1 MVARKSQN
9 PQLEEEEEEDNSS
22 KSFLNFN
29 TNFFS
34 TCCII
39 NMGIHKSTASEP
51 KVRCMRNIFPY
62 PWIGFDSLPGI
73 GHHPYKSK
81 LYCNFLLLSWEP
93 FPHLQS
99 HNTDWMN
106 HKAAWLS
113 YDLFS
118 KKKKKVMTLVFRRK
132 WAFIFFLYKKKI

>member
-1 MVARKSQN
+1 
-9 PQLEEEEEEDNSS
+9 
-22 KSFLNFN
+22 
-29 TNFFS
+29 
-34 TCCII
+34 
-39 NMGIHKSTASEP
+39 MGIQKSTASEP
-51 KVRCMRNIFPY
+51 KVRCMRQIFPY
-62 PWIGFDSLPGI
+62 PWIGFDSPPGI

-81 LYCNFLLLSWEP
+81 LYCDLLLLSWEP

-118 KKKKKVMTLVFRRK
+118 KKKKKSYDFGFSEKMGFCPF
-132 WAFIFFLYKKKI
+132 FI